1 MMKTVTVSVLGAAGF
16 VGGELIRLL
25 QSHRHVQL
33 VDVTSRARAGQPIGR
48 SLPALR
54 HFPETGR
61 KRFATIEAMREV
73 DIVFSCL
80 PGGVLPKIMEQI
92 RPKARR
98 IINLAGDYRL
108 RDPALLAR
116 HYPETAVTGV
126 PADSRYVIPE
136 LWQPEYADSSLLNLP
151 GCMAVATFYGL
162 YPLVARGL
170 VESEIV
176 AEAKTG
182 SSGSGKESA
191 EHPAERSHNYRPYM
205 LSGHRHEPEIM
216 QALHDHTGH
225 QVALRFSAGSL
236 DSPRGI
242 AVSSFLTLREGVT
255 ELDVR
260 KAFFSTYGTTRFVR
274 YLGPAQGPWSMPMLK
289 TVVGSNAVEVAT
301 DIDGRRC
308 TVVSALDNLIKGA
321 AGQGIQAMNL
331 AEGFDEDEGLSH
343 GGMWP

>member
-25 QSHRHVQL
+25 QGHRHVQL

-48 SLPALR
+48 TIPSLR

-61 KRFATIEAMREV
+61 KRFVAMESMQPV

-80 PGGVLPKIMEQI
+80 PGGALPGMLEQI
-92 RPKARR
+92 RGKARR
-98 IINLAGDYRL
+98 IINLAGDFRL
-108 RDPALLAR
+108 RDPELVAK
-116 HYPETAVTGV
+116 HYPQTAALGM
-126 PADSRYVIPE
+126 PADARYLIPE
-136 LWQPEYADSSLLNLP
+136 FWQAEYADAPLLNLP
-151 GCMAVATFYGL
+151 GCMAIATFYSL

-170 VESEIV
+170 VESDIV

-191 EHPAERSHNYRPYM
+191 EHPAERGHNYRPYK
-205 LSGHRHEPEIM
+205 LSGHRHEPEIVE
-216 QALHDHTGH
+216 ALAEHAGQRVD
-225 QVALRFSAGSL
+225 LRFSAGSL

-242 AVSSFLTLREGVT
+242 SVSSFFTLREGVQ

-260 KAFFSTYGTTRFVR
+260 KAFMSAYGNTRFIR
-274 YLGPAQGPWSMPMLK
+274 YLGPAQGPWNMPMLK
-289 TVVGSNAVEVAT
+289 TVVGSNAVEIAT
-301 DIDGRRC
+301 DTVGRRC

-321 AGQGIQAMNL
+321 AGQAIQAMNL
-331 AEGFDEDEGLSH
+331 AEGFDEAEGLAY